1 MAKDIKMMVAVGN
14 PGTKKTYKV
23 ELAMDKAQ
31 PLFGKK
37 IGQEFNG
44 EAIGLDGYK
53 LKITGGSDLSGFP
66 MRRDIEGTGKRRVLL
81 KVGSLGFRKRRYHSI
96 PEGEGAKKKLKE
108 TRKGERRR
116 KAIRGNT
123 ISDSIRQINCVVTK
137 TGKATPEKLLG
148 LEGKSEAEEKPAEK
162 AEEKVED
169 KPKKAEKEDP
179 KEEAK
184 TGPIKEEK
192 PTEENSEEKEE
203 KSK

>member
-1 MAKDIKMMVAVGN
+1 MEKEIKMKVAVGN

-123 ISDSIRQINCVVTK
+123 ISDAIRQVNCVVTK
-137 TGKATPEKLLG
+137 AGKATPEKLLG
-148 LEGKSEAEEKPAEK
+148 LEAKPEAEEKPAEEK
-162 AEEKVED
+162 A
-169 KPKKAEKEDP
+169 P

-184 TGPIKEEK
+184 AEPVTEEK
-192 PTEENSEEKEE
+192 PAEEKEE

>member
-1 MAKDIKMMVAVGN
+1 MEKEIKMKVAVGN

-23 ELAMDKAQ
+23 ELDMDKAQ

-148 LEGKSEAEEKPAEK
+148 LEAEEAP
-162 AEEKVED
+162 
-169 KPKKAEKEDP
+169 
-179 KEEAK
+179 
-184 TGPIKEEK
+184 KEEK
-192 PTEENSEEKEE
+192 PTEEKSEAKEETKVEEKPATVTPKEEKTEAKEE

>member
-1 MAKDIKMMVAVGN
+1 MAKEFKMMLAVGN

-23 ELAMDKAQ
+23 ELDMDKAQ

-44 EAIGLDGYK
+44 ETIGLDGYK
-53 LKITGGSDLSGFP
+53 LKVTGGSDLSGFP
-66 MRRDIEGTGKRRVLL
+66 MRRDIEGSGKRRVLL
-81 KVGSLGFRKRRYHSI
+81 NVGSHGFRKRRYHSI

-123 ISDSIRQINCVVTK
+123 ISDSIRQVNCVVTK
-137 TGKATPEKLLG
+137 AGKATPEKLLG
-148 LEGKSEAEEKPAEK
+148 LEAKPEAAEEPAEAKEEIKVEEKTEKEAPKEEAKLESVKEEKPAE
-162 AEEKVED
+162 D
-169 KPKKAEKEDP
+169 KS
-179 KEEAK
+179 EA
-184 TGPIKEEK
+184 
-192 PTEENSEEKEE
+192 KEE

>member
-1 MAKDIKMMVAVGN
+1 MAKDFKMMIAVGN

-23 ELAMDKAQ
+23 ELDMDKAR

-81 KVGSLGFRKRRYHSI
+81 NAGSHGFRKRRYHSI
-96 PEGEGAKKKLKE
+96 PEGEGSKKNLKE

-148 LEGKSEAEEKPAEK
+148 LEAKAEEAPKEEKVESKETKVEEKTEKEAPKEEAKLESVKEEKPAE
-162 AEEKVED
+162 D
-169 KPKKAEKEDP
+169 KS
-179 KEEAK
+179 EA
-184 TGPIKEEK
+184 
-192 PTEENSEEKEE
+192 KEE